1 MMDAVADA
9 LAGLEWY
16 SLGALKTMAHWRSDH
31 FRDART
37 KAEHVSL
44 LREVLFDPVSIRRA
58 LATCDRVT
66 REALELIKRRD
77 GVMSAAALRG
87 QIATWHPELS
97 PEDVTRVP
105 GELVRRALAFWQ
117 APAPRF
123 GTTMHEVYHPAADN
137 PQSALIFSAPEILD
151 FVVVPDSLG
160 KPSLAP
166 VGVVEAQAAPSVLRN
181 VLNFLRAVDEHAP
194 RILRSGVI
202 GARDRGALAHALGF
216 SGADVESRRS
226 IAPAVEA
233 AEARSI
239 DFFRTTLAA
248 AGLLTVTD
256 ERQLRTTAAALR
268 FSSLSLVRQE
278 QVLLN
283 AWLESGESELF
294 NLSHLRCERRPN
306 VPKSVPDD
314 AQARQAYRVLI
325 ETLRALVSPG
335 AWYDLDDLSRAI
347 RQRDVE
353 FLVSWRDPSPYHWAT
368 TLFSADRVPAPNYVG
383 ITLDDSRGRSRS
395 LTMGADWPL
404 VEGAFIRAVFQG
416 PLAWLGLVECR
427 SAAGGRSHFALTELG
442 GRVLGLAEDTTTE
455 IADAA
460 ATADALVVQPN
471 FDVVVY
477 DADERPELVYQV
489 DRFAQ
494 RVSFDRL
501 AIYRLT
507 REALYNGLQLGLQVD
522 DVLAR
527 LAGAAQ
533 QPLPQNVIYT
543 LRDWARQFEEVR
555 WVRNGWLL
563 EAPDE
568 ATLDRW
574 LADPSVQAAVERRLA
589 PTLALA
595 DAAQAPT
602 LAEALRRR
610 RVDLAVVDANEPL
623 AVGVAIEDATT
634 VRVPRRDAHL
644 YLQAAL
650 QEFAEG
656 PSTDRW
662 GDRYQLTR
670 ESVERAV
677 HAGLTADQILDAL
690 ARMTNGRLPDGMR
703 VRVKGWAGAY
713 PAVSLGPVAV
723 FVAPDAD
730 TYRELR
736 GDPELSSAFVASI
749 SNSAGLVRLDL
760 LDRLRQALA
769 DRGIEVAPYAPP
781 ENDVH
786 S

>member
-1 MMDAVADA
+1 
-9 LAGLEWY
+9 
-16 SLGALKTMAHWRSDH
+16 
-31 FRDART
+31 
-37 KAEHVSL
+37 
-44 LREVLFDPVSIRRA
+44 

-105 GELVRRALAFWQ
+105 GELARRALAFWQ

-166 VGVVEAQAAPSVLRN
+166 VGVVEGQAAPSVLRN
-181 VLNFLRAVDEHAP
+181 VLNFLRAVDEHSP

-216 SGADVESRRS
+216 ASADVESRRG
-226 IAPAVEA
+226 IASAIET

-268 FSSLSLVRQE
+268 FASLSLVRQG

-283 AWLESGESELF
+283 AWLESGENELF
-294 NLSHLRCERRPN
+294 NLPHLRCERRPP

-314 AQARQAYRVLI
+314 AQARQAYRGLI
-325 ETLRALVSPG
+325 ETVRALVSPG
-335 AWYDLDDLSRAI
+335 AWYDVDDLSQAI
-347 RQRDVE
+347 RQIDVE

-368 TLFSADRVPAPNYVG
+368 TLFSADRVPAPSYVG

-395 LTMGADWPL
+395 LTMGADWSL
-404 VEGAFIRAVFQG
+404 VEGAFIRAVVQG

-427 SAAGGRSHFALTELG
+427 SAAGGKSHFALTELG
-442 GRVLGLAEDTTTE
+442 GRVLGLVEDTTG
-455 IADAA
+455 IADVAG
-460 ATADALVVQPN
+460 TADALVVQPN
-471 FDVVVY
+471 FDVIVY
-477 DADERPELVYQV
+477 DADECPELVYQV

-494 RVSFDRL
+494 RVSLDRL

-507 REALYNGLQLGLQVD
+507 REALYNGLQLGLRVD

-574 LADPSVQAAVERRLA
+574 LADPSVEAAVERRLT
-589 PTLALA
+589 PTLALV
-595 DAAQAPT
+595 DAAQAQS
-602 LAEALRRR
+602 LAETLRRR

-623 AVGVAIEDATT
+623 AAGVAIEDATT

-644 YLQAAL
+644 YLAATL

-662 GDRYQLTR
+662 GDSYQIAR

-690 ARMTNGRLPDGMR
+690 ARMTNGRLPDGTR

-736 GDPELSSAFVASI
+736 GDPELASAFVASI
-749 SNSAGLVRLDL
+749 SNSSGLVRLDL
-760 LDRLRQALA
+760 LDQLRQALA
-769 DRGIEVAPYAPP
+769 DRGIAVAPYAPLANGLP
-781 ENDVH
+781 P
-786 S
+786 